1 MFLSCE
7 GGAELAKRHKLNA
20 KDWESVFV
28 RLEELV
34 MANSGADSFEEIFKI
49 VVAKLNNFS
58 IDSRRE
64 FKISEFN
71 NSLLL
76 ASKKWEGIFEGSS
89 PESFLEEAHLK
100 ICLEE
105 IEEIDFS
112 NPNLQLFDSLFEN
125 LVSRSSKGNKGQFFT
140 PRYVIEACVR
150 ILNPQISE
158 SIIDPAC
165 GSGGFLIH
173 ALLHLQENSQ
183 SKEAGNLIWGF
194 DIDAKAIRI
203 ARALFLIGGA
213 SKRHMYHLNSLDNPK
228 YQQDLFSSDSET
240 KVKATIE
247 DLLKGE
253 MKRHKGFD
261 VVLTNPPF
269 AGEVLESEL
278 LNSYEIS
285 RNAKKVERDVL
296 FIERCINLMKP
307 GGRIAIVLPHNKL
320 GGKNFSDLRQWTM
333 QHLQVVA
340 VIGLG
345 RETFLPHTSQKAD
358 ILIGV
363 KRERPVKTFSNEEVL
378 FLTSEK
384 SGKNSKG
391 VLLLREDSSI
401 EESSWNRVEHDLDE
415 VVELVRNH
423 AINLGFPWGAR

>member
-1 MFLSCE
+1 M
-7 GGAELAKRHKLNA
+7 AKRHKLNA

-49 VVAKLNNFS
+49 VIAKLNNFS
-58 IDSRRE
+58 LDSQRE

-76 ASKKWEGIFEGSS
+76 ASRKWEGIFEGSS
-89 PESFLEEAHLK
+89 PESFLEESHLK
-100 ICLEE
+100 VCLEE
-105 IEEIDFS
+105 IDDIDFS

-150 ILNPQISE
+150 ILNPQITD

-173 ALLHLQENSQ
+173 ALLHLQENGS

-213 SKRHMYHLNSLDNPK
+213 SKRHMYQLNSLDNPK

-261 VVLTNPPF
+261 VILTNPPF
-269 AGEVLESEL
+269 AGEVLEREL
-278 LNSYEIS
+278 LDSYEIS

-296 FIERCINLMKP
+296 FIERCIDLLKP

-320 GGKNFSDLRQWTM
+320 GGKNFADLRQWTM
-333 QHLQVVA
+333 QRLQVVA

-363 KRERPVKTFSNEEVL
+363 KRERPTKTFSNEEVL

-391 VLLLREDSSI
+391 VLLIKEDSSI
-401 EESSWNRVEHDLDE
+401 EDSSWNRVEHDLDE
-415 VVELVRNH
+415 VVDLVRNH
-423 AINLGFPWGAR
+423 ANELGLSWGER